1 MWNDEQTVNGC
12 ALYPDTEVLDIGDAV
27 VENMGGPESGVYG
40 SVRGGGRVGTAIQQ
54 ILVWAKFALHNI
66 ALKVKSSH

>member
-1 MWNDEQTVNGC
+1 MWDDEQTVNGC
-12 ALYPDTEVLDIGDAV
+12 ALYPDTKVLGIGDAV

-40 SVRGGGRVGTAIQQ
+40 SVSGGGRVSTAIKQ

-66 ALKVKSSH
+66 ALKIEAT